1 MRVVILLL
9 IIITILLVVSVTVE
23 TISLAPVYWNHS
35 NPM

>member
-1 MRVVILLL
+1 MRGVI
-9 IIITILLVVSVTVE
+9 IVIVIMVAVTATVD

>member
-1 MRVVILLL
+1 MRHVIVVVVM
-9 IIITILLVVSVTVE
+9 TMAVSVTVD

>member
-1 MRVVILLL
+1 MHDV
-9 IIITILLVVSVTVE
+9 IIIIIFIMVAVTVTVD

>member
-1 MRVVILLL
+1 MRDVIT
-9 IIITILLVVSVTVE
+9 IIIIVIVMTGSTVD

>member
-1 MRVVILLL
+1 MRDVIVVI
-9 IIITILLVVSVTVE
+9 IMVAVSVIRVD

>member
-1 MRVVILLL
+1 MYDVIVIVVVMVA
-9 IIITILLVVSVTVE
+9 TVSVRVD

>member
-1 MRVVILLL
+1 MHDV
-9 IIITILLVVSVTVE
+9 IIIVIIMVTVSVTVD